1 MPSLDAV
8 LRQQAIA
15 DLLARFGVV
24 RVSALAKE
32 LGVSSVTIR
41 SDLDQLQREGALRRT
56 RGGAV
61 PVDLA
66 SPELPLEETSR
77 VRFAEKRKI
86 GARAAS
92 LVHDGETII
101 LDVGSTTTE
110 MAKALSPALRDVV
123 VVTNALNIALLLES
137 HPGVSVIVTGG
148 MLRPLQH
155 SLVNPYA
162 TTLFGHLNADKAFL
176 GCNGVDPHKGLTNTN
191 MQEAE
196 VKAHMLRASREVVV
210 LADHSKL
217 LQVATAR
224 IASLDA
230 IQVLVTDDKAEP
242 GALRAL
248 ADAGLRVLVA
258 DGAG

>member
-1 MPSLDAV
+1 MASLDAV
-8 LRQQAIA
+8 LRQQAITA
-15 DLLARFGVV
+15 LLARSGVV

-32 LGVSSVTIR
+32 LRVSTVTIR
-41 SDLDQLQREGALRRT
+41 SDLDELERQGTLRRT

-61 PVDLA
+61 PLDMV

-77 VRFAEKRKI
+77 VHIAEKRHI
-86 GARAAS
+86 GARAAA
-92 LVHDGETII
+92 LVADGDTII

-110 MAKALSPALRDVV
+110 MAKALPPTLRDVV

-162 TTLFGHLNADKAFL
+162 TVLFDELNADKAFV
-176 GCNGVDPHKGLTNTN
+176 GCNGVDPRKGLTNTS
-191 MQEAE
+191 MQDAE
-196 VKAHMLRASREVVV
+196 VKAQMLHAANEVIV

-217 LQVATAR
+217 LAVATAR
-224 IASLDA
+224 IGNLD
-230 IQVLVTDDKAEP
+230 QVDAVVTDDRADPAAVE
-242 GALRAL
+242 ALK
-248 ADAGLRVLVA
+248 DAGVRVLVA
-258 DGAG
+258 GEG

>member
-15 DLLARFGVV
+15 DLLTRFGVV

-32 LGVSSVTIR
+32 LGVSTVTIR
-41 SDLDQLQREGALRRT
+41 SDLDELERQGALRRT

-66 SPELPLEETSR
+66 SPELPLEETRR
-77 VRFAEKRKI
+77 VRFAEKHKI
-86 GARAAS
+86 GVRAAS
-92 LVHDGETII
+92 LVQDGDTII
-101 LDVGSTTTE
+101 VDVGSTTTE
-110 MAKALSPALRDVV
+110 LAKALPPTLRDVV

-162 TTLFGHLNADKAFL
+162 TALFEELNANMAFL
-176 GCNGVDPHKGLTNTN
+176 GCNGVDPRKGLTNTN

-196 VKAHMLRASREVVV
+196 VKARMLHASRQAIV

-224 IASLDA
+224 IAGLDS
-230 IQVLVTDDKAEP
+230 IHMLVTDDKADP
-242 GALRAL
+242 AALRAL
-248 ADAGLRVLVA
+248 ADTGMRVVVA
-258 DGAG
+258 DGGH

>member
-1 MPSLDAV
+1 MASLDSV
-8 LRQQAIA
+8 LRQQAIT

-41 SDLDQLQREGALRRT
+41 SDLDQLQQKGALRRT
-56 RGGAV
+56 RGGAI
-61 PVDLA
+61 PFDMA
-66 SPELPLEETSR
+66 TPELPLEETSR

-86 GARAAS
+86 GRRAAA
-92 LVHDGETII
+92 LVQDGETII
-101 LDVGSTTTE
+101 IDVGSTTTE
-110 MAKALSPALRDVV
+110 LAKALPPSLREVV
-123 VVTNALNIALLLES
+123 VVTNGLNIALLLES
-137 HPGVSVIVTGG
+137 HPGVSVVVTGG

-162 TTLFGHLNADKAFL
+162 TTLFDELNADRAFL
-176 GCNGVDPHKGLTNTN
+176 GCNGVDTLKGLTNTN

-196 VKAHMLRASREVVV
+196 VKAQMMRASRQAVV

-224 IASLDA
+224 IAGLEA
-230 IQVLVTDDKAEP
+230 IHLLVTDDRADP
-242 GALRAL
+242 AALSAL
-248 ADAGLRVLVA
+248 ADAGLRVVVA
-258 DGAG
+258 DGDR